1 MPTLLAKPAVLPVR
15 RLSFFDQMRDEMDRL
30 FDGMPLMKTTNWPA
44 WRPDMPF
51 VPAIEVL
58 EKNGVMLVKAD
69 LPGLK
74 KEEVSVEVA
83 AEGLTITGERKSEMK
98 EENKRVGYFRTERTY
113 GTFSRFVPLPEG
125 ALIDKAIATVKDGVL
140 EVQVPLPKL
149 EKVEAKKLPIL

>member
-1 MPTLLAKPAVLPVR
+1 
-15 RLSFFDQMRDEMDRL
+15 MDRL
-30 FDGMPLMKTTNWPA
+30 FDGMPLVKANWPT

-69 LPGLK
+69 VPGLK

-83 AEGLTITGERKSEMK
+83 AEGLTITG
-98 EENKRVGYFRTERTY
+98 ERTY

-140 EVQVPLPKL
+140 EVQIPLPKL